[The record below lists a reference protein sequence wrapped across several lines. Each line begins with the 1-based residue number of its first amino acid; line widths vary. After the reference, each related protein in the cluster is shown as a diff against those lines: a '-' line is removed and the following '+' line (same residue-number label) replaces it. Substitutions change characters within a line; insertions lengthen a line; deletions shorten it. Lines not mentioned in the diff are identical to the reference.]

1 MHLRNPL
8 IVGLCTA
15 LFVIS
20 AACSDDGGAGSGGEA
35 TDDTTDDTGDGS
47 IEVWTATVCMSLSD
61 WIDVIAAIDADAQ
74 DAVTLQGTGDRADT
88 GFDSGD
94 TGTGGD
100 VGPAAG
106 RRILV
111 ALFGDAADATD
122 DLVQDLEDAGVPDIE
137 DGAELTQLFLE
148 NFSNVRDAFVRARDD
163 AADLPV
169 DDAED
174 FADAAQSILD
184 DIDVASTDVETAFN
198 EASTE
203 LDVSEFEEAFADE
216 EACVAIAEAGA
227 AGA

>member
-1 MHLRNPL
+1 ML
-8 IVGLCTA
+8 G
-15 LFVIS
+15 
-20 AACSDDGGAGSGGEA
+20 AACSDDGGTSGDDETTDEA
-35 TDDTTDDTGDGS
+35 TDDPGDGS
-47 IEVWTATVCMSLSD
+47 IEVWTATVCTSLND
-61 WIDVIAAIDADAQ
+61 WIDVIAEIDADAQ
-74 DAVTLQGTGDRADT
+74 DAVTLQGTVDRDDT
-88 GFDSGD
+88 GFDTGD
-94 TGTGGD
+94 TGTSGK
-100 VGPAAG
+100 VGPEAG

-137 DGAELTQLFLE
+137 DGEELTELFLE
-148 NFSNVRDAFVRARDD
+148 NFSNVRDAFARARDD
-163 AADLPV
+163 AGDLPV
-169 DDAED
+169 NNAED

-216 EACVAIAEAGA
+216 DACVAIAEAGA